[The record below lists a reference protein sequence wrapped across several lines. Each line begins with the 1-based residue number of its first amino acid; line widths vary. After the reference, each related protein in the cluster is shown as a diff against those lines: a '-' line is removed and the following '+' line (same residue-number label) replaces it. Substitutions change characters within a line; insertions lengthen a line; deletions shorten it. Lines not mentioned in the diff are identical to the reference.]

1 MAKKKL
7 TLGMAA
13 AAVAGTAVYVA
24 KKSQDKKNQS
34 GTSQND
40 IRDKANSG
48 WSLTQ
53 HKINSGWTFN
63 KKDDRN
69 SAVNNSY
76 RNTERGKYE
85 KNSKGIYYTNGNYE
99 AFARPEKPEG
109 VEEKHAYI
117 VGSGLASLA
126 AACFLV
132 RDGQMPGEHIHIL
145 EAMDIAGGACDGI
158 FDPSRG
164 YIMRGGREMENH
176 FECLWDLFHS
186 IPSLEIPG
194 ASVLDEFYWLNKHD
208 PNYSLCRATVNRG
221 KDAHTDGKFN
231 LSQKGCMEIM
241 KLFMTKDE
249 DLYDK
254 TIEDVF
260 DDEVFNST
268 FWMYWRTMFAFE
280 NWHSALEMKLYFQ
293 RFIHHIAGLPDFS
306 ALKFTRYNQYESL
319 ILPMQKYLEDAG
331 VDFQFNTEVTNVVF
345 KFENGKKI
353 ASLIECKVNGKE
365 NGIML
370 TENDLVF
377 VTNGS
382 CTENDLRR
390 SESCAE
396 W

>member
-1 MAKKKL
+1 
-7 TLGMAA
+7 
-13 AAVAGTAVYVA
+13 
-24 KKSQDKKNQS
+24 
-34 GTSQND
+34 
-40 IRDKANSG
+40 
-48 WSLTQ
+48 
-53 HKINSGWTFN
+53 
-63 KKDDRN
+63 
-69 SAVNNSY
+69 
-76 RNTERGKYE
+76 
-85 KNSKGIYYTNGNYE
+85 
-99 AFARPEKPEG
+99 
-109 VEEKHAYI
+109 
-117 VGSGLASLA
+117 
-126 AACFLV
+126 
-132 RDGQMPGEHIHIL
+132 
-145 EAMDIAGGACDGI
+145 
-158 FDPSRG
+158 
-164 YIMRGGREMENH
+164 
-176 FECLWDLFHS
+176 
-186 IPSLEIPG
+186 
-194 ASVLDEFYWLNKHD
+194 
-208 PNYSLCRATVNRG
+208 
-221 KDAHTDGKFN
+221 
-231 LSQKGCMEIM
+231 MEIM

-249 DLYDK
+249 DLYNK

-382 CTENDLRR
+382 
-390 SESCAE
+390 
-396 W
+396 